1 MLRAVNETNTKC
13 RAKVT
18 HVIRRLSAKCSQA
31 KAKTLFNTVC
41 AMDTSAKPQ
50 IGFAKMVVMSALIE
64 DSVKNV
70 ADAQRVCEACIDIVT
85 VEAIKVSDAKKK
97 KEDEKESSSS
107 ENEEELKYDDTIKNS
122 EMKEFLEGIELID
135 QEKPNKI
142 VKKSTFE

>member
-13 RAKVT
+13 RSNVT

-31 KAKTLFNTVC
+31 KAKTLFITVC
-41 AMDTSAKPQ
+41 AMITSAKPQ
-50 IGFAKMVVMSALIE
+50 IGLAKMVVMSALIE

-85 VEAIKVSDAKKK
+85 GEAIKVSQAKKK
-97 KEDEKESSSS
+97 REDEKESSES
-107 ENEEELKYDDTIKNS
+107 EEEIKYDDTVKNS
-122 EMKEFLEGIELID
+122 EMKEFLQGIDLID

>member
-13 RAKVT
+13 RSKVT

-41 AMDTSAKPQ
+41 EMDTSAKPQ
-50 IGFAKMVVMSALIE
+50 IGLAKMVVMSALIE

-70 ADAQRVCEACIDIVT
+70 ADAQRVCESCIDIVT
-85 VEAIKVSDAKKK
+85 GEAIKVSQAKKK
-97 KEDEKESSSS
+97 KEDEKESSES
-107 ENEEELKYDDTIKNS
+107 EEEIKYDDTVKNY
-122 EMKEFLEGIELID
+122 EMKEFLQGIDLID